1 MAKKRK
7 RKRGDIESRIVS
19 VDEANPY
26 LKVLIYGRNG
36 KGKTRFA
43 ASGPNTLI
51 GDVNEK
57 GTLSAR
63 GSGARVFP
71 VETWA
76 DIDDLYWYLKRGD
89 HEYETVAIDTLTALA
104 ELCMKHV
111 LKESLD
117 RDPTR
122 PPKVASKRDWG
133 TVGTLMSEQIY
144 RFRNL
149 PMHVV
154 FTCQERTVGDAEEGE
169 EVYKTADLPG
179 KARAAALGSVSI
191 IGRVYK
197 KKVVKRNKKTKA
209 KTRKWQFRLLIG
221 DHEDYETKD
230 RAFSG
235 LGPIVVE
242 PTMTKLI
249 QAATSTEGAD
259 DD

>member
-1 MAKKRK
+1 MAKKRRK
-7 RKRGDIESRIVS
+7 RRARGDIEHRIMS

-26 LKVLIYGRNG
+26 LKILVYGRNG

-43 ASGPNTLI
+43 ASGPSVLI

-63 GSGARVFP
+63 GTGAKVFP
-71 VETWA
+71 IDKWSDV
-76 DIDDLYWYLKRGD
+76 DDLYWYLKRGNHD
-89 HEYETVAIDTLTALA
+89 YETVALDTLTALTA
-104 ELCMKHV
+104 MCMKYV
-111 LKESLD
+111 LKESAD

-122 PPKVASKRDWG
+122 DVDLPERRAWGKVGK
-133 TVGTLMSEQIY
+133 LMGEQIY

-154 FTCQERTVGDAEEGE
+154 FTAQERTVGDAEEGE
-169 EVYKTADLPG
+169 EVYITADLPAQ
-179 KARAAALGSVSI
+179 ARAAALGAVSI

-197 KKVVKRNKKTKA
+197 KKVTTRSKKTKRK
-209 KTRKWQFRLLIG
+209 KTTWEFRLLIG

-230 RAFSG
+230 RAYSG
-235 LGPIVVE
+235 LGPIVRD

-249 QAATSTEGAD
+249 EAATTTTEE
-259 DD
+259 